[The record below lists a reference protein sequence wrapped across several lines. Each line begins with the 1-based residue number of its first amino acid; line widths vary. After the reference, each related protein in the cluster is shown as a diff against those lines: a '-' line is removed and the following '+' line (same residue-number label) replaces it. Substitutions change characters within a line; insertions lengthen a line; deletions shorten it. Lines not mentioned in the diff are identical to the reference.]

1 MKTIDLAVNALSID
15 ELLDYARQES
25 VVVRSS
31 DGETFVLSAA
41 DELSTEVELL
51 RRNHQF
57 LTLLDSYKQDQRTV
71 SLDEAERRMR

>member
-15 ELLDYARQES
+15 ELLDHARRES

-31 DGETFVLSAA
+31 DGETFVLSVA

-71 SLDEAERRMR
+71 SMDEAERRIR